1 VEAIEFKGIV
11 AAADTDWN
19 AVRALGLAAL
29 APRAA
34 AAP

>member
-1 VEAIEFKGIV
+1 MEAIEFKAI
-11 AAADTDWN
+11 APAADADWN

-34 AAP
+34 AAL